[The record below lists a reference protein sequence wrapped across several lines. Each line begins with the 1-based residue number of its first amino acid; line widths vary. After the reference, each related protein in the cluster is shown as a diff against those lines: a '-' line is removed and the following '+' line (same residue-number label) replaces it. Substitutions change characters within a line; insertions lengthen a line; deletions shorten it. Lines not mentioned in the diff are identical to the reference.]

1 MTKIRLHLQQITL
14 VGTFALAF
22 MSSASYPS
30 QVGAQS
36 IRSISNIPSSGRLQ
50 SIPLQW
56 SNQEEP
62 DFSGDGRPRKREG
75 GGSRGECLVKNK
87 PPLTAL
93 VPTTNLGLTV
103 VESPTFW
110 FYVPYTFTPE
120 HSVEFVLKDG
130 DNYVYKS
137 KFSGREIPL
146 GVVSLHLPSTV
157 SLEANKNYDWYFL
170 IYCDS
175 QNKNKFVSVN
185 GLVRRVERP
194 DLKSQLDSATPQE
207 RLMLY
212 ATEGI
217 WYDALDEI
225 AERMRASPDDENL
238 KNDWASLLQSVGL
251 EKLVPEPIVE
261 CCSSKN

>member
-1 MTKIRLHLQQITL
+1 
-14 VGTFALAF
+14 
-22 MSSASYPS
+22 
-30 QVGAQS
+30 
-36 IRSISNIPSSGRLQ
+36 LQ

-93 VPTTNLGLTV
+93 IPTTNLGLTV

-110 FYVPYTFTPE
+110 FYVPYTLTPE
-120 HSVEFVLKDG
+120 HFVEFVLKDG
-130 DNYVYKS
+130 NNYVYKT
-137 KFSGREIPL
+137 KFSGREIPP
-146 GVVSLHLPSTV
+146 GVVSLRLPSTV
-157 SLEANKNYDWYFL
+157 SLEARKNYDWYFL

-194 DLKSQLDSATPQE
+194 NLKNQLQWAIPQE
-207 RLMLY
+207 RLIVY
-212 ATEGI
+212 ASQGI
-217 WYDALDEI
+217 WYDALNEI
-225 AERMRASPDDENL
+225 AERRRTSPEDDNL
-238 KNDWASLLQSVGL
+238 KNDWESLLQSVGL
-251 EKLVPEPIVE
+251 KKLALEPIVE
-261 CCSSKN
+261 RNLERSPHP